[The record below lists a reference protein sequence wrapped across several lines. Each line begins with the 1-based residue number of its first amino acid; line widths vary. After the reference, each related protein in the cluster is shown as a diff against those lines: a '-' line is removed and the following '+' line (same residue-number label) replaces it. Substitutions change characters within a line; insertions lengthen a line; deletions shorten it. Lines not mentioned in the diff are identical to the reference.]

1 MLQELAVQL
10 RHTVLEQETIMSLVC
25 IHPFLFSG
33 SKVSKI
39 VSNILPPSDMEEVMT
54 NRDPAAGVKTNFVLN
69 LLRLLQ
75 TGTSSGSEKMLIF
88 SQNLGPLLL
97 LQEMFLTEFGWRK
110 ETDFLQLDGQL
121 RLTDRLSIIE
131 RFNNPMSG
139 VRVLLASTKAC
150 GEGITLTG
158 ASRVVFMDV
167 LWNPAVI
174 RQAISRAFRL
184 GQKKMVYVYRLV
196 VSGCYEER
204 KYRKMVWKD
213 WMSQAIFNSRESRGG
228 NQEGEAAVMEK
239 EAAAAAATSSHEP
252 PKHCLWEVTG
262 DSCKDVLLKEL
273 LRQDHLST
281 LQGFKRVF
289 RHEGMF
295 DNDYEQGNKGTDV
308 SDWLRGDDGAGDS
321 FDVEMDDSG
330 SDEDSMDGDNL
341 EDEDDRVPLHQFL
354 CSARDKALANPFLL
368 GDDAPQPTRQ

>member
-1 MLQELAVQL
+1 
-10 RHTVLEQETIMSLVC
+10 
-25 IHPFLFSG
+25 
-33 SKVSKI
+33 
-39 VSNILPPSDMEEVMT
+39 
-54 NRDPAAGVKTNFVLN
+54 
-69 LLRLLQ
+69 
-75 TGTSSGSEKMLIF
+75 
-88 SQNLGPLLL
+88 
-97 LQEMFLTEFGWRK
+97 
-110 ETDFLQLDGQL
+110 
-121 RLTDRLSIIE
+121 
-131 RFNNPMSG
+131 
-139 VRVLLASTKAC
+139 
-150 GEGITLTG
+150 
-158 ASRVVFMDV
+158 
-167 LWNPAVI
+167 
-174 RQAISRAFRL
+174 
-184 GQKKMVYVYRLV
+184 
-196 VSGCYEER
+196 
-204 KYRKMVWKD
+204 MVWKD

-228 NQEGEAAVMEK
+228 GNQEGEAAVMEK
-239 EAAAAAATSSHEP
+239 EAAAAAVTSSHEP

-368 GDDAPQPTRQ
+368 GDDAPQPTWQ